1 MIDPKVDAEAAPR
14 VDPLP
19 LRSARLARLRAA
31 MAECGEDA
39 LVLTSAAAVRYAT
52 GASPPHG
59 DSSAETARPFAAVVT
74 AAALQILGLD
84 PASAPPGVEVEP
96 LPRAPERAAGAIAAL
111 LADARRVGVERLPFA
126 VGDALQ
132 GAVRA
137 ELVPAEP
144 TVLAARARKA
154 PEEIDLL
161 REAQRSNEHAVAEVL
176 PAIVP
181 GVREVELTGRFL
193 AAMARRGVTACH
205 VEPIWCV
212 VPRRAAEAPWTFPG
226 GLPYRELPSARP
238 LVWLDQVM
246 IDTGM
251 LHHGYMS
258 DFGCTWSC
266 GGQPDARDRRLRTR
280 WQEVIDAVLAECR
293 PGATAAALVRAARAA
308 HGEDRPAPWP
318 VPLYLAHGIG
328 IGGVEPPF
336 IGTDLGP
343 AVEEAIILAPGMAL
357 VLEPYVWEEGSGG
370 YRAEQMIAITETGFE
385 RLSAPP
391 P

>member
-1 MIDPKVDAEAAPR
+1 MIDPA
-14 VDPLP
+14 P
-19 LRSARLARLRAA
+19 LRFARLARLRAA
-31 MAECGEDA
+31 MAEHGEEA
-39 LVLTSAAAVRYAT
+39 LVLTSAAAIRYAT
-52 GASPPHG
+52 GACPPHG
-59 DSSAETARPFAAVVT
+59 DSSAETARPSAAVVT
-74 AAALQILGLD
+74 AATLHVLGLEVASV
-84 PASAPPGVEVEP
+84 PAGVEVEM
-96 LPRAPERAAGAIAAL
+96 LPRAPERAASAIAAL
-111 LADARRVGVERLPFA
+111 LNGARRVGVERMAFA
-126 VGDALQ
+126 LAEALQ
-132 GAVRA
+132 R
-137 ELVPAEP
+137 LVPEPLQPAEP
-144 TVLAARARKA
+144 TVLAARAHKSA
-154 PEEIDLL
+154 EEIDLL
-161 REAQRSNEHAVAEVL
+161 RQAQRLNEHAVAEVL
-176 PAIVP
+176 PTIVP

-193 AAMARRGVTACH
+193 AAMARRGVSACH

-212 VPRRAAEAPWTFPG
+212 VPRRSTDAPWTFPG
-226 GLPYRELPSARP
+226 GLPYRELPSARA
-238 LVWLDQVM
+238 LVWRDQVM

-308 HGEDRPAPWP
+308 FGEDRPAPWP
-318 VPLYLAHGIG
+318 IPLYLAHGIG

-343 AVEEAIILAPGMAL
+343 AADEATVLAPGMVL
-357 VLEPYVWEEGSGG
+357 VLEPYVWEEGAGG
-370 YRAEQMIAITETGFE
+370 YRAEQMIAITDTGFE

>member
-1 MIDPKVDAEAAPR
+1 VIDPV
-14 VDPLP
+14 L
-19 LRSARLARLRAA
+19 LREARLARLRGA
-31 MAECGEDA
+31 MVERGEEA
-39 LVLTSAAAVRYAT
+39 LVLTTAAAVRYAT
-52 GASPPHG
+52 GAVPPHG
-59 DSSAETARPFAAVVT
+59 ESSAEAARPYAAVVT
-74 AAALQILGLD
+74 AATLHLLGLD
-84 PASAPPGVEVEP
+84 PVSAASGVEVLP
-96 LPRAPERAAGAIAAL
+96 LPRAPERAAATLAAL
-111 LADARRVGVERLPFA
+111 LGSARRVGFDRLPFA
-126 VGDALQ
+126 VAEPLARTVPG
-132 GAVRA
+132 V
-137 ELVPAEP
+137 ELVAADA
-144 TVLAARARKA
+144 TVFAARGRKTA
-154 PEEIDLL
+154 EEIALL
-161 REAQRSNEHAVAEVL
+161 RTAQRLNEHAVAEVL
-176 PAIVP
+176 PSIVP

-193 AAMARRGVTACH
+193 AAMARRGVSACH

-212 VPRRAAEAPWTFPG
+212 IPRRAAEAPWTFHG
-226 GLPYRELPSARP
+226 GLPYRELPSTRP
-238 LVWLDQVM
+238 LVSRDQVM

-280 WQEVIDAVLAECR
+280 WAEVLDAVLAECR

-343 AVEEAIILAPGMAL
+343 AVEEATTLAPGMVL
-357 VLEPYVWEEGSGG
+357 VLEPYVWEEGAGG
-370 YRAEQMIAITETGFE
+370 YRAEQMIVITETGFD

>member
-1 MIDPKVDAEAAPR
+1 MTDPA
-14 VDPLP
+14 P
-19 LRSARLARLRAA
+19 LRAARLARLRAA
-31 MAECGEDA
+31 MAARGEEG
-39 LVLTSAAAVRYAT
+39 LVLTAAAAVRYAT
-52 GASPPHG
+52 GIAPPHAE
-59 DSSAETARPFAAVVT
+59 SSAEAARPYAAVVT
-74 AAALQILGLD
+74 AATVHVLGLG
-84 PASAPPGVEVEP
+84 PTSAVAGVEVAP
-96 LPRAPERAAGAIAAL
+96 LPRVPERAARDLAAL
-111 LADARRVGVERLPFA
+111 LDGARRVGVDRLPFA
-126 VGDALQ
+126 LAAALAS
-132 GAVRA
+132 GLPGV
-137 ELVPAEP
+137 ELVAADAS
-144 TVLAARARKA
+144 VFAARGRKT
-154 PEEIDLL
+154 PEEVDLL
-161 REAQRSNEHAVAEVL
+161 REAQRRNEHAVAEVL
-176 PAIVP
+176 PTIVP

-212 VPRRAAEAPWTFPG
+212 IPRRAADAPWTFPG

-238 LVWLDQVM
+238 LVWRDQVM

-251 LHHGYMS
+251 LYQGYMS

-266 GGQPDARDRRLRTR
+266 GGQPDARDLRLRAR
-280 WQEVIDAVLAECR
+280 WHEVLEAVLAECR
-293 PGATAAALVRAARAA
+293 PGATAAALVRAARRA

-343 AVEEAIILAPGMAL
+343 AVEEATTLAPGMVL
-357 VLEPYVWEEGSGG
+357 VLEPYVWEERGGG
-370 YRAEQMIAITETGFE
+370 YRAEQTILITETGFD